1 MRRKS
6 PGGGGRGEEEGGR
19 SDAMRCGRPTSE
31 RHSLLAA
38 GTPLGVHGGTCTRYR
53 PHGLSWDVWAVYCTV
68 PRTSDDAV
76 TTSARCTRYC
86 TWVPAR
92 MYLRTVHRGRYIHTH
107 NPPPPP
113 ARTAPSAVL
122 AASWDSSLRVGRPV
136 ELVLP
141 SAVERSPSSRLPPES
156 ISCLC
161 AARLPSRSR
170 FHRNPH
176 APSRWA
182 KPLSS

>member
-1 MRRKS
+1 
-6 PGGGGRGEEEGGR
+6 
-19 SDAMRCGRPTSE
+19 MRCGRPTSE

-38 GTPLGVHGGTCTRYR
+38 GTPLGVHGEYGGTCTRYR
-53 PHGLSWDVWAVYCTV
+53 PHRVVVGRTRYGLVLYHVPPTMPSPPARAVRGTVPGFRHECTSV
-68 PRTSDDAV
+68 PRTVQYIDTSIPLPTIPPTSTH
-76 TTSARCTRYC
+76 TT
-86 TWVPAR
+86 
-92 MYLRTVHRGRYIHTH
+92 
-107 NPPPPP
+107 
-113 ARTAPSAVL
+113 RTAPSAVP